1 MKSLEN
7 ILLKKSNI
15 LNRVICTRKQQEN
28 QEKAIKKVLQSITSK
43 VKENLSKNKYEREQN
58 EEIMINLVEQ
68 VIEKLKL
75 EMVEFDL

>member
-1 MKSLEN
+1 M
-7 ILLKKSNI
+7 LKKSNI